1 MSLKPRLQIL
11 AALFTFAFSLT
22 AHAALAGNAP
32 QVEARNAG
40 LDQLDCRTLLRIG
53 GDERSYTLLY
63 MHGFVSGKTGQ
74 LRLDVQTM
82 SEVTDRVI
90 DHCIDNPS
98 DKLLPVFEKYR
109 STQ

>member
-1 MSLKPRLQIL
+1 MSMKPRFQIL
-11 AALFTFAFSLT
+11 AALAFSLT
-22 AHAALAGNAP
+22 AHAALADNAP

-40 LDQLDCRTLLRIG
+40 LDQLDCRTLLRIS
-53 GDERSYTLLY
+53 GDDRSYTLLY
-63 MHGFVSGKTGQ
+63 LHGFVSGKTGQ

-98 DKLLPVFEKYR
+98 DKLLPVFEKQR
-109 STQ
+109 MAR

>member
-11 AALFTFAFSLT
+11 VALAFSLT
-22 AHAALAGNAP
+22 AHAALADKAP

-40 LDQLDCRTLLRIG
+40 LDQLDCRTLLRIS
-53 GDERSYTLLY
+53 GDDRSYTLLY
-63 MHGFVSGKTGQ
+63 LHGFVSGKTGL

-98 DKLLPVFEKYR
+98 DKLLPVFEKFR
-109 STQ
+109 SIQ

>member
-11 AALFTFAFSLT
+11 AALAFSLT
-22 AHAALAGNAP
+22 AHAALADNAP

-40 LDQLDCRTLLRIG
+40 LDQLDCRTLLRIS
-53 GDERSYTLLY
+53 GDDRSYTLLY
-63 MHGFVSGKTGQ
+63 LHGFVSGKTGQ

-82 SEVTDRVI
+82 SEVTDRVL

-98 DKLLPVFEKYR
+98 DKLLPVFEKFR